1 MNEPES
7 GENFTDDINQRV
19 AMLALELENMKHNP
33 VEIEQR
39 MPELLKQTNEI
50 STEVQALSHELHPS
64 KLEYLGIVAG
74 IRSWCR
80 EFGDRQG
87 FAIDYQTDVARTIP
101 PEVGVTLFRI
111 LQEALHNAVKH
122 SGVKRIEVQLLEQ
135 PNGVHLTISDAGKG
149 FDIQA
154 ARQNRGLGITSMME
168 RVRLVNG
175 TIAIE
180 SKPMVGTTIHVQV
193 PFKSDSNTERA
204 AGYESLFS
212 ANDRI
217 H

>member
-111 LQEALHNAVKH
+111 LQEALHKAVKH

-149 FDIQA
+149 FDIQQG
-154 ARQNRGLGITSMME
+154 R
-168 RVRLVNG
+168 
-175 TIAIE
+175 IE
-180 SKPMVGTTIHVQV
+180 VW
-193 PFKSDSNTERA
+193 A
-204 AGYESLFS
+204 SL
-212 ANDRI
+212 A
-217 H
+217 